1 MYIIVVGGGK
11 VGYYLTKTLLDEGH
25 EVLVIERDQGKCDR
39 IVEELG
45 SVCMRGDGCEATT
58 LVDAGTAR
66 AEMLIAVTNEDEDNL
81 VSCQVAKH
89 RFQVPRTIARLN
101 NPKNETIFKTLGIDV
116 TVSSTNLI
124 LEHIEQEV
132 PTHPLIHLLTLENS
146 EFEIV
151 EVKIP
156 GGSAAVGKAVK
167 DIELPPGSILSLL
180 IRKGEKPLVPS
191 PETVLEAQDQLVAV
205 TSPES
210 EEALRLALTSI

>member
-11 VGYYLTKTLLDEGH
+11 VGYFLTKTLLDEGH
-25 EVLVIERDQGKCDR
+25 EVLVIERDQAKCDR

-132 PTHPLIHLLTLENS
+132 PTHPLIHLLTLENA

-156 GGSAAVGKAVK
+156 GGSSAVGKAVK
-167 DIELPPGSILSLL
+167 DIQLPPGAIISLL
-180 IRKGEKPLVPS
+180 IRSREKPQVPS
-191 PETVLEAQDQLVAV
+191 PETILEAQDQLVAV
-205 TSPES
+205 TRPET

>member
-1 MYIIVVGGGK
+1 VVGGGK
-11 VGYYLTKTLLDEGH
+11 VGYFLTKTLLDEGH
-25 EVLVIERDQGKCDR
+25 EVLVIERDQAKCDR

-132 PTHPLIHLLTLENS
+132 PTHPLIHLLTLENA

-156 GGSAAVGKAVK
+156 GGSSAVGKAVK
-167 DIELPPGSILSLL
+167 DIQLPPGAIISLL
-180 IRKGEKPLVPS
+180 IRSREKPQVPS
-191 PETVLEAQDQLVAV
+191 PETILEAQDQLVAV
-205 TSPES
+205 TRPET